1 MKLKDERYEEIKQTV
16 ADLLEDYD
24 VKELPI
30 DLFGLAKKM
39 KVNITL
45 SSELLK
51 KHPKKISEYK
61 LMHYPNSF
69 LIYNPTD
76 QQYVIYIDDLGTREK
91 RQRFSLAH
99 ELMHI
104 ILNHQEQSERNEKEA
119 NFGASYLLAP
129 TSLVLIQAS
138 NENLLDVNVI
148 AQIFDVSIPEAG
160 VIVRYNKNRLSLAS
174 LSERD
179 YEITINGLLRDSLIE
194 KLRVFR

>member
-16 ADLLEDYD
+16 ADLFEDYD

-61 LMHYPNSF
+61 LVHYPNSF
-69 LIYNPTD
+69 LIYNPAD
-76 QQYVIYIDDLGTREK
+76 QQYVIYIDDLGTTEK

-104 ILNHQEQSERNEKEA
+104 ILNHQEQNERNENEA

-129 TSLVLIQAS
+129 TSLVLIEAS
-138 NENLLDVNVI
+138 NENLVDVYVI

-160 VIVRYNKNRLSLAS
+160 VIVRYNKSRLSLGS